1 MDAVI
6 IFLLAVQASMIF
18 PALNWWRHP
27 VRWFRSLDS
36 TEKFTFV
43 VAVFTAV
50 LALATCVQVW
60 AFIQSER
67 AFLVVDNPRFR
78 TGEPTADRPDLI
90 MTLKNPGKKVAAV
103 QEFIATYQLG
113 LHAQELHEETQN
125 KYNKT
130 DFGKSLVAP
139 GNEITISGNLANG
152 KAIFTEQVINDLLRG
167 EDSFYIFGDIKYYD
181 GYNIFE
187 PSEIGYC
194 FSYLPPNQREVDTF
208 AVCKDPKYTYAR

>member
-1 MDAVI
+1 MVDAVI

-18 PALNWWRHP
+18 PALNWWPHP

-103 QEFIATYQLG
+103 QEFFPHT
-113 LHAQELHEETQN
+113 
-125 KYNKT
+125 
-130 DFGKSLVAP
+130 SLDSIHKNFTRKP
-139 GNEITISGNLANG
+139 KINTIKPILE
-152 KAIFTEQVINDLLRG
+152 KV
-167 EDSFYIFGDIKYYD
+167 
-181 GYNIFE
+181 
-187 PSEIGYC
+187 
-194 FSYLPPNQREVDTF
+194 
-208 AVCKDPKYTYAR
+208 